1 MKPKKPPPAKGL
13 PGWMASYAD
22 MVTILMVF
30 FILMYSMSI
39 IDEELFAAFIA
50 SFGRQ
55 SVVVDIG
62 AGGDL
67 MVDLGQGLLENQP
80 PPSPTP
86 EPSTPVDGEGEVSG
100 ELTGLTEGEILAIM
114 ENSFMT
120 YMATHAPGLIGP
132 PLEDINLPADLAGEA
147 QNEQSPIGVDI
158 DEITGAL
165 VITFR
170 DGVLFAS
177 GSAELTPSA
186 LETLGIVAPALLQL
200 SNEGHDILVEGHT
213 DNVPM
218 NTARFPSNWHLSA
231 GRAVTVVEYLV
242 NVHGFE
248 TRALRAQG
256 RSEYFPIDT
265 NDTPEG
271 RANNRRIEIRVYA
284 GTHMLGAGNIVTP
297 PVTDIDD
304 IDTQGV

>member
-1 MKPKKPPPAKGL
+1 MKPKKPPPPKGL

-30 FILMYSMSI
+30 FILMYSMSV
-39 IDEELFAAFIA
+39 IDEELFAAFIS

-55 SVVVDIG
+55 DTVINVG

-67 MVDLGQGLLENQP
+67 LIDLGQGLLPDQDP

-86 EPSTPVDGEGEVSG
+86 EPAATAEGDVSG

-132 PLEDINLPADLAGEA
+132 PIEDINIPSDLAGEA
-147 QNEQSPIGVDI
+147 QNEQSPIGVEI
-158 DEITGAL
+158 DETTGAL

-177 GSAELTPSA
+177 GSADLRPPA
-186 LETLGIVAPALLQL
+186 IETLGVIAPALLQL
-200 SNEGHDILVEGHT
+200 SQEGHEILVEGHT

-218 NTARFPSNWHLSA
+218 NTARFPSNWHLSG
-231 GRAVTVVEYLV
+231 GRAVTVVEYLIQ
-242 NVHGFE
+242 NHGFDPKSI
-248 TRALRAQG
+248 RAQG

-265 NDTPEG
+265 NDTPQG

-284 GTHMLGAGNIVTP
+284 GSGSFIAP
-297 PVTDIDD
+297 PMPDID
-304 IDTQGV
+304 